1 MGLFLLSQLQHSHLV
16 KGEEDA
22 MPGHVK
28 TGGPKEADP
37 DPSPFLFVSFEI
49 KKEDSLKPYDAKKSV
64 WVPDGEGGFD
74 EAMIDTVD
82 GDKVNVK
89 VGWEPKTFKSAQ
101 VMQVNPPKMEK
112 FGDVSNMT
120 YLNEASVLWNLK
132 SRYVT
137 KLIYTYS
144 GLFCVVI
151 NPYKRYPIYTNRV
164 VQMYIGKRRN
174 EVPPH
179 LFAISDGA
187 YQQMMNQAKDQSM
200 LITGES
206 GAGKTEN
213 TKKVITYFAILGA
226 TEVKKKAGDV
236 PEEKKA
242 NLEDRIVNTNPILE
256 SYGNAKT
263 IRNDN
268 SSRFGKFIRIY
279 FNSMGKLAGGFIDV
293 YLLEKSRVTY
303 QQPNERCYHIF
314 FQLVEEGIVEGLQE
328 TCCLSTDPYDYFFVS
343 QGKVKVDS
351 IDDSEELEFTDT
363 AFDTLGF
370 TPEEKQNAFKLTAC
384 ILHLGEMTF
393 KQKGR
398 EESCEMDDPIP
409 GQNVST
415 LCGIENW
422 QLFYGSFIRPKIKV
436 GTEWVYKGQNADNCL
451 SSVAALA
458 RSMYNRLFMWL
469 VDLCNRTL
477 IDPTMKKVNFI
488 GVLDIAGFEIFEF
501 NTFEQIC
508 INFVNEKLQQF
519 FNHHMFVLE
528 QEEYMREGITWVS
541 VDFGMDLAACIDLFE
556 KPMGILPILEEETIY
571 PKASDQTFEA
581 KLKAQHLGKHNN
593 FVKAQSKTDKDAHF
607 AVVHYAGTV
616 SYNVTGWLDKNR
628 DPINDTVVDLLKK
641 TKTLNLM
648 NEIYSDHPGQ
658 TKEEEDLPP
667 PGHRRGKKRVVVK
680 SKTAAKMANF
690 KTVCSYFKDQLNNL
704 INMLM
709 TTEPSFIRCIVPNNH
724 KKPGVIDPFLV
735 MHQLTCNGVLEG
747 IRICRKGFPNR
758 VIYLDFRTR
767 YVILAPKESVAA
779 MKKVKRPV
787 TEEKKNIAATHA
799 VMDKINLVG
808 DKFQYGHTKIFF
820 RAGILGLM
828 EEIRD
833 GCINNLVA
841 MMQATIRAYYAR
853 RIYNRLWK
861 HKMGLLVAQRT
872 IRGYMIGKTWPWWSL
887 WLALKPGLKSG
898 HFEEFKQ
905 QLAEKIQFAQDHLD
919 EVIAQREVSEKKH
932 AQLTSEVD
940 EIKVSLAGGTNAKED
955 LLSKIA
961 KLEDIKGG
969 LQKEINALNA
979 KINNENEQIEN
990 LQEALKKTEASQ
1002 GSLGREMREC
1012 ERRLAQVQDEK
1023 ADKDAQIK
1031 QMKEECLHQEELI
1044 NKLNKEKK
1052 SITESKMKE
1061 DEQIQ
1066 SFEDKCNHL
1075 NKLKIRL
1082 EKSLDEVEDSWER
1095 EKKQKGDIEK
1105 LKRQVEGNLKLTQE
1119 TITDLE
1125 RNKIEMGQVLQ
1136 RKEKENGSLNGKVED
1151 EQTLGGK
1158 LNTQIKERQARAR
1171 ADKGRGTLRRELD
1184 ELNEKLEETGSNT
1197 AAQIALNTRREEELA
1212 KLKMELDEANIT
1224 H

>member
-1 MGLFLLSQLQHSHLV
+1 MH
-16 KGEEDA
+16 E
-22 MPGHVK
+22 
-28 TGGPKEADP
+28 
-37 DPSPFLFVSFEI
+37 
-49 KKEDSLKPYDAKKSV
+49 
-64 WVPDGEGGFD
+64 
-74 EAMIDTVD
+74 
-82 GDKVNVK
+82 
-89 VGWEPKTFKSAQ
+89 
-101 VMQVNPPKMEK
+101 
-112 FGDVSNMT
+112 T
-120 YLNEASVLWNLK
+120 Y
-132 SRYVT
+132 
-137 KLIYTYS
+137 
-144 GLFCVVI
+144 
-151 NPYKRYPIYTNRV
+151 
-164 VQMYIGKRRN
+164 
-174 EVPPH
+174 
-179 LFAISDGA
+179 
-187 YQQMMNQAKDQSM
+187 
-200 LITGES
+200 
-206 GAGKTEN
+206 
-213 TKKVITYFAILGA
+213 
-226 TEVKKKAGDV
+226 
-236 PEEKKA
+236 
-242 NLEDRIVNTNPILE
+242 
-256 SYGNAKT
+256 
-263 IRNDN
+263 
-268 SSRFGKFIRIY
+268 FGKFIRVW
-279 FNSMGKLAGGFIDV
+279 FNNMGKMAEGDIET

-303 QQPNERCYHIF
+303 QSPCERDYHIF
-314 FQLVEEGIVEGLQE
+314 YFLITHEIDMHE
-328 TCCLSTDPYDYFFVS
+328 TCKLTDNIYDYPLMS
-343 QGKVKVDS
+343 MGKVKVDS
-351 IDDSEELEFTDT
+351 IDDNEEMQIMDEAFDILGFTFQEKTDVYRISAMCMQMSRLEFTGMGEVASPKSLDAGET
-363 AFDTLGF
+363 CN
-370 TPEEKQNAFKLTAC
+370 E
-384 ILHLGEMTF
+384 ILHFAESGEALY
-393 KQKGR
+393 
-398 EESCEMDDPIP
+398 DA
-409 GQNVST
+409 
-415 LCGIENW
+415 
-422 QLFYGSFIRPKIKV
+422 FINPKYKV
-436 GTEWVYKGQNADNCL
+436 GTEWVNKTQNV
-451 SSVAALA
+451 VAVTVGTG
-458 RSMYNRLFMWL
+458 SIIKNIYGRLFRSL
-469 VDLCNRTL
+469 VDMCNSTL

-519 FNHHMFVLE
+519 FNHTMFVLE

-571 PKASDQTFEA
+571 PKASDATFEA

-593 FVKAQSKTDKDAHF
+593 FAKAQSKTDKDAHF

-616 SYNVTGWLDKNR
+616 SYNCTGWLDKNR
-628 DPINDTVVDLLKK
+628 DPVNDTVVDLLKK
-641 TKTLNLM
+641 TKGCALM

-658 TKEEEDLPP
+658 TKEEEDVPP

-724 KKPGVIDPFLV
+724 KKPGVVDPFLV

-767 YVILAPKESVAA
+767 YAILAPKEAVKA
-779 MKKVKRPV
+779 MKKVSRPV

-799 VMDKINLVG
+799 VMDKINMVG

-833 GCINNLVA
+833 DCINNLVA
-841 MMQATIRAYYAR
+841 MLQGSIRAYYAR

-861 HKMGLLVAQRT
+861 HKMGLLVSQRA
-872 IRGYMIGKTWPWWSL
+872 IRGYMIGKTWLWWSL

-932 AQLTSEVD
+932 AQLSSEVD

-955 LLSKIA
+955 LLNKIA

-969 LQKEINALNA
+969 LQKEINALNK
-979 KINNENEQIEN
+979 KINEENENIEG
-990 LQEALKKTEASQ
+990 LQESLKKTEASQ

-1012 ERRLAQVQDEK
+1012 ESRLAQVQDEK

-1031 QMKEECLHQEELI
+1031 QMKDECLHQEELI

-1061 DEQIQ
+1061 EEQIQ

-1125 RNKIEMGQVLQ
+1125 RSKIEMGQVLQ

-1158 LNTQIKERQARAR
+1158 LNTQIKELQARLEELDEELEAERQSRAR
-1171 ADKGRGTLRRELD
+1171 ADKGP
-1184 ELNEKLEETGSNT
+1184 
-1197 AAQIALNTRREEELA
+1197 
-1212 KLKMELDEANIT
+1212 
-1224 H
+1224 